1 MLFSL
6 FLEKDII
13 FKDIF
18 HSLDIWHK
26 AVKISK
32 KLISEVNVKYFRNF
46 LHQCKFWIIFN
57 KTITWF
63 VLCLIYGNKWNSW
76 AVSPFYITQN
86 FYSVEKKDVEF
97 YLVILCQNTWYNI
110 FTGAILSVSH
120 GQKGGLL

>member
-46 LHQCKFWIIFN
+46 LHQCKF
-57 KTITWF
+57 
-63 VLCLIYGNKWNSW
+63 
-76 AVSPFYITQN
+76 
-86 FYSVEKKDVEF
+86 
-97 YLVILCQNTWYNI
+97 
-110 FTGAILSVSH
+110 
-120 GQKGGLL
+120 